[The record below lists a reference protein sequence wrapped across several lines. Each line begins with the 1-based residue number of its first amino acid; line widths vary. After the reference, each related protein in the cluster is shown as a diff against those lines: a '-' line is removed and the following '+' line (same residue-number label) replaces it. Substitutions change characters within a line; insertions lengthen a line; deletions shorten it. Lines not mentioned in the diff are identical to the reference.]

1 MKNNELFI
9 KEGLKRTSQNNFNQ
23 ASAGY
28 NAKWFKRGAIFGY
41 KIAKE
46 EKLKNM
52 EDEIYDVVTDL
63 LREDINKSK
72 AIERLV
78 FLSGV
83 GVMYK
88 EMEDKNIKI
97 HSTKNDADM
106 LFEFAKWILPD
117 DGIDEDLIKAD
128 IEVFMF
134 KYKEYA
140 EQ

>member
-1 MKNNELFI
+1 MDDI
-9 KEGLKRTSQNNFNQ
+9 
-23 ASAGY
+23 
-28 NAKWFKRGAIFGY
+28 
-41 KIAKE
+41 
-46 EKLKNM
+46 
-52 EDEIYDVVTDL
+52 IYDILIDFY
-63 LREDINKSK
+63 RGDITKIE

-117 DGIDEDLIKAD
+117 NGIDEDLIKAD
-128 IEVFMF
+128 IEVFIF
-134 KYKEYA
+134 KYKN
-140 EQ
+140 